1 MTIKTWE
8 PPNVCLHSFKNT
20 YGLTSRPHGTAI
32 SIARKPPNLIDVR
45 SLLLHNLAPTWKNKM
60 KGGRNTVQTT
70 SPACD
75 HLDHRFLAHFAS
87 ARPPERNMRLF
98 VWNISALDVQSW
110 SHIWLMTGT
119 FCHPGRSL
127 HVFTNQ
133 HLKKWKPDDEP
144 RLKSGKIHHLAL
156 RLRATHWVDLW
167 PRAFCS
173 LWIMSI
179 VRYNLPLVWNILFY
193 HYSSIFSSVICG
205 VRLCWGL
212 LWVSW

>member
-1 MTIKTWE
+1 MISSYTLSSIQYPDQGYIYMVLTGVITTRKAKACPTTHQ
-8 PPNVCLHSFKNT
+8 PLIRYSSF
-20 YGLTSRPHGTAI
+20 
-32 SIARKPPNLIDVR
+32 
-45 SLLLHNLAPTWKNKM
+45 
-60 KGGRNTVQTT
+60 
-70 SPACD
+70 
-75 HLDHRFLAHFAS
+75 
-87 ARPPERNMRLF
+87 
-98 VWNISALDVQSW
+98 ISANCGMKATSSSPSSSSSSSA
-110 SHIWLMTGT
+110 SHDLTRT

-127 HVFTNQ
+127 RVFTNQ

-179 VRYNLPLVWNILFY
+179 VRYNLPLVSKILFY
-193 HYSSIFSSVICG
+193 HYSAIFSSVICG